1 VSALRPLSLARCTIT
16 LYTLNPKLPNIV
28 QPLTSHL
35 FIPKND
41 APCTERKKYTCASVP
56 ATETIET
63 VTGVLKEDPKVSIEV
78 SLRRQLLDKSRESN
92 KVYGPL
98 TRQRV
103 NSHYLFADLIWLLSL
118 YSSETKFQAQH
129 AQWPPIEAIQEL
141 LKELSSFCKVRG
153 ARTNGS

>member
-1 VSALRPLSLARCTIT
+1 
-16 LYTLNPKLPNIV
+16 
-28 QPLTSHL
+28 
-35 FIPKND
+35 
-41 APCTERKKYTCASVP
+41 
-56 ATETIET
+56 
-63 VTGVLKEDPKVSIEV
+63 VLKEDPKVSIEV

-92 KVYGPL
+92 KVYGSL

-103 NSHYLFADLIWLLSL
+103 NPHYLFADLIWLLSL

-129 AQWPPIEAIQEL
+129 AQWLPIEAIQEL